1 MEKNQNIWYAATDD
15 IDGILIFCSL
25 IPHLMS
31 KLNVK
36 RITAIDR
43 KITLVII
50 KE

>member
-1 MEKNQNIWYAATDD
+1 MLSEFRVK

-25 IPHLMS
+25 IPHVKLMS